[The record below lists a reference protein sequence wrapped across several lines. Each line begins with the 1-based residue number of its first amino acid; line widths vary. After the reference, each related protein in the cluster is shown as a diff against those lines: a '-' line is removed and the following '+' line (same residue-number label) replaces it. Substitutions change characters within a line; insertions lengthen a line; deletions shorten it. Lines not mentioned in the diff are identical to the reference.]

1 MVDLP
6 WLTLLLA
13 LPLAGALSTALVR
26 RAPWAQR
33 LALASSGLTLLC
45 SLCIVVLF
53 ERSDD
58 GFQFVESAR
67 WIPGLNVGYLVGVDG
82 LSVLF
87 LPATALLFAA
97 AVVAGWRARVATGP
111 AAGSFLA
118 ADASAGVAPGVYFSL
133 LFLLEAATLGVFCA
147 LDALLFYFCWESTLP
162 PLYFLVS
169 LWGLGAGRQTAA
181 VRYFLVMLAGG
192 VPLLF
197 GLLAAAFGH
206 GKGGV
211 PVFDLPS
218 LLATPLPESVQM
230 LVFLLLLVG
239 FGVKVP
245 LVSLHTWLP
254 SIALGAPAAV
264 TALLVG
270 LKLGVYGLIRFA
282 IPLAPLAARDLHWLL
297 AGFGTLAMLYGSVAA
312 LVQSN
317 LRGMLAY
324 ASLAHVGLVLLG
336 LASFSVSALQGAV
349 LQLLNFSL
357 AAGGGFL
364 VLSFLQRR
372 YGSTDAAQLGLL
384 FGRLPLLSGFF
395 LLFGLAGIG
404 LPGTSGFPGE
414 LLIIVAALHDHT
426 GAGLAALFA
435 TVVGAAAF
443 LAPYRAAFFATG
455 TVYPGTGIGAST
467 AAAGPVDDL
476 LAREIAVLL
485 VLAGLI
491 VLIGVHPM
499 PWLELI
505 RPAAEAWVAGLAG
518 L

>member
-1 MVDLP
+1 MADAP
-6 WLTLLLA
+6 WLSMLLA
-13 LPLAGALSTALVR
+13 LPLVGALTTACVR

-33 LALASSGLTLLC
+33 LALASAGLTLLC
-45 SLCIVVLF
+45 SLCIVALF
-53 ERSDD
+53 DSGDD
-58 GFQFVESAR
+58 GFQFIEQAA
-67 WIPGLNVGYLVGVDG
+67 WIPGLNVSYLVGVDG

-87 LPATALLFAA
+87 LPATALLFTAA
-97 AVVAGWRARVATGP
+97 IVAGWRSQGNAEA
-111 AAGSFLA
+111 
-118 ADASAGVAPGVYFSL
+118 AGVAPGVHFAL
-133 LFLLEAATLGVFCA
+133 LFVLEAATLGVFCA
-147 LDALLFYFCWESTLP
+147 LDSLLFFFCWESTLAP
-162 PLYFLVS
+162 IYFLVS
-169 LWGLGAGRQTAA
+169 LWGRGAGRQSAA

-197 GLLAAAFGH
+197 GLLAAAFGQ
-206 GKGGV
+206 GGAGA

-218 LLATPLPESVQM
+218 LLATPLPEAVQM

-270 LKLGVYGLIRFA
+270 LKLGAYGLIRFA
-282 IPLAPLAARDLHWLL
+282 IPLAPLAARELHWLL
-297 AGFGTLAMLYGSVAA
+297 AGLGTLAMLYGSVAA
-312 LVQSN
+312 LAQSN
-317 LRGMLAY
+317 LRGVLAY

-336 LASFSVSALQGAV
+336 LASFSVSALQGAL

-364 VLSFLQRR
+364 ILSFLQRR
-372 YGSTDAAQLGLL
+372 SGSTDAAQLGQL
-384 FGRLPLLSGFF
+384 FGRWPLLSAFF

-443 LAPYRAAFFATG
+443 LAPYRAAFFG
-455 TVYPGTGIGAST
+455 SGSAS
-467 AAAGPVDDL
+467 AKAQSESDPLADL
-476 LAREIAVLL
+476 LPRELAIALVFAAL
-485 VLAGLI
+485 VLI
-491 VLIGVHPM
+491 VGVYPM
-499 PWLELI
+499 PWLELL